1 MNALRKNLVSLMMVF
16 VVLALLGISAG
27 CTFHAAA
34 ETTMG
39 AGRSGN
45 QAAANIKSGKPHG
58 TYGIFPPQSSD
69 HKPVKKSAEGSSRPA
84 RDDN

>member
-16 VVLALLGISAG
+16 VVLALLDISAG
-27 CTFHAAA
+27 CVFHGAL

-45 QAAANIKSGKPHG
+45 QTAANINADEPHG
-58 TYGIFPPQSSD
+58 FPPQSNNN
-69 HKPVKKSAEGSSRPA
+69 KPVKESAEGSSRPA